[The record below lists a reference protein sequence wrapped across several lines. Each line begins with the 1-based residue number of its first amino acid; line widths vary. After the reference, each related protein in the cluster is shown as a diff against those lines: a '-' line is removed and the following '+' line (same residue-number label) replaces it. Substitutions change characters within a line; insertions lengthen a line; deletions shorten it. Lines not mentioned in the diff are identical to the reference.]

1 MAFQNLCPPALIYLL
16 FSITQVVIDTVKGL
30 YNTAMIKIWVAFVFT
45 ILLNYLCD
53 LGLGIISWL
62 IVFIPFILMTLIV
75 AILLLMFGL
84 DPATGK
90 IKVTDTKTNWHKH
103 GSELNDT
110 HGYHPIEADKTAEEN
125 KNKKSKDD
133 DVMTY
138 YKNKPSGVGSLLG
151 GSSSATNITKKTKE
165 KTILTKSLLFYSETP
180 HNSSEKKPET
190 SFPEDNKRLDTRRY
204 VLHVNKV
211 HNILSSMG
219 ESEIASH
226 YQTKAMACV
235 NSANKMAKNDAE
247 SSITSCEKELMDDIF
262 SKFSVETRN
271 KFNELLISSSSNCET
286 LDTYDRCYEKINK
299 SWWN

>member
-1 MAFQNLCPPALIYLL
+1 MAFQQLCPPALIYLL

-103 GSELNDT
+103 GGELNET
-110 HGYHPIEADKTAEEN
+110 HGYHPVEDDKVAQAKKNGKSEESD
-125 KNKKSKDD
+125 K
-133 DVMTY
+133 VMTY
-138 YKNKPSGVGSLLG
+138 YKNKPSGAGGLL
-151 GSSSATNITKKTKE
+151 GSSSSTTNIKKKTKE

-180 HNSSEKKPET
+180 QNSVEKKPET
-190 SFPEDNKRLDTRRY
+190 SFPEDKKHLDTRRY
-204 VLHVNKV
+204 VIHVNKV

-219 ESEIASH
+219 ESQIAAD

-235 NSANKMAKNDAE
+235 NSANKMSKDEAIN
-247 SSITSCEKELMDDIF
+247 SITSCDKELINNIY
-262 SKFSVETRN
+262 SKFSVAVQD
-271 KFNELLISSSSNCET
+271 KFTELLVSSSNCET
-286 LDTYDRCYEKINK
+286 LDTMDKCYSKTQNDMWK
-299 SWWN
+299 